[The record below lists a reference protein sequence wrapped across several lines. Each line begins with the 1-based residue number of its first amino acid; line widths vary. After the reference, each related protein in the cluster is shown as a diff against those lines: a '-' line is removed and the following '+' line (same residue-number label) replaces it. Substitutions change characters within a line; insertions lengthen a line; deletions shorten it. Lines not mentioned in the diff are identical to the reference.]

1 MNKPLLAILF
11 LLTISCQEKSSKI
24 EPVNT
29 TEIINPLA
37 DSDEFIGQHSSKVVI
52 LGVYHFN
59 NPGLDDYK
67 QKYRVDILSDER
79 QQELNELLEKLEKY
93 KPTKILIEASRVKWD
108 SIFNIDYSN
117 YINDN
122 FDIKNKRNEFYQIG
136 FKLAKK
142 LDHEKIY
149 CVDEKS
155 KWFGADIDWE
165 NYNSDEYQKSLGQF
179 EKANR
184 YNYENIYSTADSLK
198 VKQSLI
204 EHFLMINNP
213 KNRLKDHQAYLT
225 NTVLTGAGDLYI
237 GADNLTRWYQRNIKI
252 FANAYDIV
260 DFSKE
265 DRLLL
270 IYGAGHVWQ
279 LRQFFKDSP
288 DFEYVE
294 VNDYLAD

>member
-1 MNKPLLAILF
+1 MNKLVLAILT
-11 LLTISCQEKSSKI
+11 LLAISCQEKTQKN
-24 EPVNT
+24 EPINT
-29 TEIINPLA
+29 TEVINPLA
-37 DSDEFIGQHSSKVVI
+37 NPNEFIGQHRAKVMI

-59 NPGLDDYK
+59 NPGLDGYK
-67 QKYRVDILSDER
+67 ERYEVDILSNKR
-79 QQELNELLEKLEKY
+79 QQELDKLLEKLEKF
-93 KPTKILIEASRVKWD
+93 KPTKILLEASRVKWD
-108 SIFNIDYSN
+108 SIFNINYSKYVN
-117 YINDN
+117 GN
-122 FDIKNKRNEFYQIG
+122 FDIENKRNEFYQIG

-142 LDHEKIY
+142 LGHEKIY

-165 NYNSDEYQKSLGQF
+165 NYNSEEYQKSLGQF
-179 EKANR
+179 EKVNR
-184 YNYENIYSTADSLK
+184 YNYDKIYSIEDSLK

-252 FANAYDIV
+252 FANTYDIV

-279 LRQFFKDSP
+279 LRQFVKDSP
-288 DFEYVE
+288 DFEYIE
-294 VNDYLAD
+294 VNDYLTD